1 MRIDVHSFTCLYI
14 SVVIVLFVSKK
25 KGKFCQCIYQ
35 LSVIFQIPSRASAV
49 SSFYDLLSP
58 APSTCSVESTEA
70 LLRDLVDIYTCS
82 EPITHSPPS
91 TTSDLSDVHGFNDEK
106 RLQSQEELSQED
118 EKFFRQVTDEYLQP
132 AKQEP
137 IDDHNSTYT
146 PPQQP
151 QDRDYHDP
159 VFPPLLPNY
168 PTGGPPEIPEPSLL
182 SGVASRS
189 KPLGQALQTECRTNI
204 LPLSLIQAATSH
216 DTQPPSLV
224 PLSTRSG
231 MLQTKLLSLEKTHKT
246 KTDHLHL
253 FFQLQAARIES
264 DRANHLC
271 DSIQTPNL
279 LPAVN
284 QYFDMQ
290 YHALIDNI
298 ELQIHCLQY
307 QFFSHNSMPSL
318 SSSTCHNDQT
328 PQPLDE
334 KPAGH
339 YQRQKKTKPPPLNKV
354 AIRIMTNWYE
364 RNIHHPYPCN
374 DSAEIMAKAG
384 NITAEQVKKWFA
396 NKRMRNANTKP
407 QRAAA
412 AAKAGLRPL
421 DDGHIVDQQLFKR
434 IRLH

>member
-1 MRIDVHSFTCLYI
+1 MPVYLCGNCYTSLKKLVT
-14 SVVIVLFVSKK
+14 FVSA
-25 KGKFCQCIYQ
+25 FMSC
-35 LSVIFQIPSRASAV
+35 LLLFQIPSRTFAV

-70 LLRDLVDIYTCS
+70 LLRDLVDVYTCS
-82 EPITHSPPS
+82 EPITVSPPS
-91 TTSDLSDVHGFNDEK
+91 ITGNLSDVGDFNEEK
-106 RLQSQEELSQED
+106 RSTLQSQEKLPQED
-118 EKFFRQVTDEYLQP
+118 EQFFRQVTDEYLQP
-132 AKQEP
+132 AKQEST
-137 IDDHNSTYT
+137 DDHTSTHT
-146 PPQQP
+146 SPQQP
-151 QDRDYHDP
+151 QDRDYYGP

-168 PTGGPPEIPEPSLL
+168 PTGGPPEISEPSLL

-189 KPLGQALQTECRTNI
+189 KPLEHALQTECRTNV

-216 DTQPPSLV
+216 DTLPPSLV
-224 PLSTRSG
+224 PLSIRSE
-231 MLQTKLLSLEKTHKT
+231 MLLTKLLSLEKTHKT

-271 DSIQTPNL
+271 GSIQTPNL

-307 QFFSHNSMPSL
+307 QFSPRNSMSSL
-318 SSSTCHNDQT
+318 SSSTCHNDQNL
-328 PQPLDE
+328 QPLDG
-334 KPAGH
+334 KPARH
-339 YQRQKKTKPPPLNKV
+339 YQRQKKTKPPPLNKL

-374 DSAEIMAKAG
+374 ESAEIMANAG

-396 NKRMRNANTKP
+396 NKRMRNANTGP

-412 AAKAGLRPL
+412 AAKAGFRPL
-421 DDGHIVDQQLFKR
+421 DDGCIVDQQLFKR
-434 IRLH
+434 IRRY